1 MSNEFTIEELSKYNT
16 KEGLFVAI
24 RGYVYDVTGFLE
36 DHPYV
41 SCFPVAEVWR
51 VHIVNTLLYR
61 GGDEVLIDV
70 AGQEATE
77 AYDDA
82 GHSEDADKT
91 LDNFLVGRLN
101 APAGAGAGKTRNKG
115 TVGSTQ
121 KSLQNFFLRTMF
133 YLVAIFVGAGAF
145 SYLKVYIG
153 GS

>member
-1 MSNEFTIEELSKYNT
+1 MSKEFTIEELSKYNT
-16 KEGLFVAI
+16 KEELFVAI

-36 DHPYV
+36 DHP
-41 SCFPVAEVWR
+41 
-51 VHIVNTLLYR
+51 

-91 LDNFLVGRLN
+91 LDKFLVGRLN

-115 TVGSTQ
+115 TMGSTH
-121 KSLQNFFLRTMF
+121 KSLQNLLLRTMF
-133 YLVAIFVGAGAF
+133 YLVAILVGAGAF
-145 SYLKVYIG
+145 SYLKIYIG

>member
-1 MSNEFTIEELSKYNT
+1 MSKEFTIEQLSNYNT
-16 KEGLFVAI
+16 KKELFVAI

-36 DHPYV
+36 DHP
-41 SCFPVAEVWR
+41 
-51 VHIVNTLLYR
+51 
-61 GGDEVLIDV
+61 GGDEVLMDV

-91 LDNFLVGRLN
+91 LDKFLIGRLN

-121 KSLQNFFLRTMF
+121 KSLQSLLLRTMF
-133 YLVAIFVGAGAF
+133 YLVAIFVSAGAF
-145 SYLKVYIG
+145 SYLKIYVA